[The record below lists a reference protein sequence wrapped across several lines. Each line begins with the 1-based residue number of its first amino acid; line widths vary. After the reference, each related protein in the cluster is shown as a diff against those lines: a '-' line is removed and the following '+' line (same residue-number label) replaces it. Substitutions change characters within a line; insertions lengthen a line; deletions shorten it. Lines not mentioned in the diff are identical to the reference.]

1 MKKITTSIAS
11 IILIVNLGYAQCEKL
26 FDFKEGTSWKWVN
39 YDKKGKLLSKTFQQV
54 EKFTRAGDGFAATL
68 SVVQT
73 DKDGAQGPKITMD
86 MTCKDGVLYYDM
98 KKFIPD
104 EYLKDADGGTT
115 VAIEG
120 KNLELPIDM
129 QPGDVLPDASVTMRL
144 GSADSPMGFKMT
156 VDIFNRKVEGQEN
169 LHTPAGQFDCLI
181 IRQTIKTKA
190 VVTFQMTS
198 REWYQPDVGMVKSE
212 SYNKKGKLTGY
223 AILTEF
229 RK

>member
-1 MKKITTSIAS
+1 MKKAARATALILLIA
-11 IILIVNLGYAQCEKL
+11 NLAYGQCEKL
-26 FDFKEGTSWKWVN
+26 FDFKEGTSWKWAN
-39 YDKKGKLLSKTFQQV
+39 YDKKGKLLSKTFQRV
-54 EKFTRAGDGFAATL
+54 EKFTQTGNGFAATV

-73 DKDGAQGPKITMD
+73 DKEGAQGPKITMD
-86 MTCKDGVLYYDM
+86 MTCKEGVLYYDM
-98 KKFIPD
+98 KKFVPD
-104 EYLKDADGGTT
+104 EYLKDDEGGTT
-115 VAIEG
+115 IAIEG
-120 KNLELPIDM
+120 KNLELPINM

-144 GSADSPMGFKMT
+144 GSADSPMGLKMT

-198 REWYQPDVGMVKSE
+198 KEWFQPDVGMVKSE
-212 SYNKKGKLTGY
+212 TYNKKGKLTGY